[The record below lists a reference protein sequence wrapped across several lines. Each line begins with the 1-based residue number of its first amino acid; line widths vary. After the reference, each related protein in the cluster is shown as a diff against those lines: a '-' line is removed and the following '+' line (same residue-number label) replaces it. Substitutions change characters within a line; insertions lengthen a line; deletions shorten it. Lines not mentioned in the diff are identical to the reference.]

1 MAGVGDKSQQQQ
13 QQPQQQQPYHPTTPD
28 LEFFVHDPSASSSSA
43 KETPAAVKKQVR
55 EAGNLRQH
63 LREAEVPT
71 VKPLRTPAD
80 PTQAEWDEH
89 SVCHFPYRAWC
100 RACVAGRGRADPHFR
115 DTGDDKL
122 KPSVH
127 CDYCF
132 MGEKNDVEEGD
143 GGTLPIIV
151 ISFQAIIGSLHTRS
165 DAKASMLG
173 LWRLVVATCL
183 NGALSTSST
192 SQIKRLAFLRSR
204 RMLWPSFGP

>member
-13 QQPQQQQPYHPTTPD
+13 PQQQEPYHPTTPD
-28 LEFFVHDPSASSSSA
+28 PEFFVHDPSASSSSA
-43 KETPAAVKKQVR
+43 KETPAAVQKQVR

-80 PTQAEWDEH
+80 PTQAEWEDH
-89 SVCHFPYRAWC
+89 SVCHFPYRARC

-151 ISFQAIIGSLHTRS
+151 HKFPGDHWLTSHPIRRKGFDAWAVETCGRDLFEWGVVDFIYKS
-165 DAKASMLG
+165 DQEVGILAFKTH
-173 LWRLVVATCL
+173 VVAKL
-183 NGALSTSST
+183 
-192 SQIKRLAFLRSR
+192 
-204 RMLWPSFGP
+204 